1 MPFLNSFPQKT
12 VKQQGTSHI
21 QKMQKNAKNCI
32 YPKILPQNLQKTRDI
47 QKNSINVVPYK
58 DQCKKRQ
65 PYHAKKPSAY

>member
-1 MPFLNSFPQKT
+1 
-12 VKQQGTSHI
+12 
-21 QKMQKNAKNCI
+21 MQKNAKNCI

-47 QKNSINVVPYK
+47 QKKSINVVPYK